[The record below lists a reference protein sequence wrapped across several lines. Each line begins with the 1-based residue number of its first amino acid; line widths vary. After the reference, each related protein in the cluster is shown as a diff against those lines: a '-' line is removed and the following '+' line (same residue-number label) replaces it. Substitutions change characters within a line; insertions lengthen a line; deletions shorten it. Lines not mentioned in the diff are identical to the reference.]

1 MTKQTTGSMF
11 WRRLRRNRAAL
22 IGGGIIAFFL
32 ILALLAD
39 VIAPFDPMASNF
51 RARHAPP
58 SAEHWLGAD
67 ALGRDMLSR
76 IIHGARY
83 SLLSGLISVGIA
95 FSIGSLLGLIAGYFR
110 GIVDTIIMR
119 VMDTLLAFP
128 GILLAI
134 AIISVLGR
142 GLTNAMIA
150 VGIYSIP
157 AFARVLRSAV
167 LEKREEEYVQA
178 ALASGSN
185 HARIVFR
192 HVLPNALAPVLVLA
206 TMRLGSAILAAASLS
221 FVGLGAQPP
230 MPEWGAM
237 LSAGKDVLR
246 TAPHVTLFP
255 GIAILLT
262 VIGFN
267 LFGDGLRDALDPKA
281 RR

>member
-1 MTKQTTGSMF
+1 MTKGTGSMF

-22 IGGGIIAFFL
+22 IGGGLVLFFV
-32 ILALLAD
+32 ILAVLAD
-39 VIAPFDPMASNF
+39 VVAPYDPMASNF
-51 RARHAPP
+51 RARYAVP
-58 SAEHWLGAD
+58 SWDHWLGAD
-67 ALGRDMLSR
+67 GLGRDMLSR

-83 SLLSGLISVGIA
+83 SLLTGLISVGIA
-95 FSIGSLLGLIAGYFR
+95 FSVGSLLGLIAGYFR

-119 VMDTLLAFP
+119 FMDVLLAFP

-157 AFARVLRSAV
+157 AFARVLRSSV

-178 ALASGSN
+178 ARAGGSSSG
-185 HARIVFR
+185 RIIFR

-267 LFGDGLRDALDPKA
+267 LFGDGLRDALDPKS
-281 RR
+281 RG

>member
-1 MTKQTTGSMF
+1 MTRSSGTMF

-22 IGGGIIAFFL
+22 VGGGLVIFF
-32 ILALLAD
+32 IVLALFAD
-39 VIAPFDPMASNF
+39 VIAPYDPMASNF
-51 RARHAPP
+51 RARYATP
-58 SAEHWLGAD
+58 SWEHWLGAD
-67 ALGRDMLSR
+67 GLGRDMLSR

-95 FSIGSLLGLIAGYFR
+95 FSVGSLLGLVAGYFR

-119 VMDTLLAFP
+119 IMDVILAFP

-157 AFARVLRSAV
+157 AFARVLRSSV

-178 ALASGSN
+178 ARASGSSSG
-185 HARIVFR
+185 RLIFR
-192 HVLPNALAPVLVLA
+192 HVLPNAIAPVLVLA

-237 LSAGKDVLR
+237 LSAGRDVLR

-267 LFGDGLRDALDPKA
+267 LFGDGLRDALDPKS
-281 RR
+281 RG

>member
-1 MTKQTTGSMF
+1 MTKNAGSMF
-11 WRRLRRNRAAL
+11 WKRLRRNRAAL
-22 IGGGIIAFFL
+22 VGGSIVLFL
-32 ILALLAD
+32 ILLAVFAD
-39 VIAPFDPMASNF
+39 VVAPSDPLASNF
-51 RARHAPP
+51 RARYAPP
-58 SAEHWLGAD
+58 GSEHWLGAD
-67 ALGRDMLSR
+67 ALGRDSLSR

-83 SLLSGLISVGIA
+83 ALLTGLISVGIA
-95 FSIGSLLGLIAGYFR
+95 FTIGSVLGLLAGYFR

-119 VMDTLLAFP
+119 IMDILLAFP

-157 AFARVLRSAV
+157 AFARVVRSSV

-178 ALASGSN
+178 AQASGSN
-185 HARIVFR
+185 SMRIIFKHVF
-192 HVLPNALAPVLVLA
+192 PNALAPVLVLA

-230 MPEWGAM
+230 IPEWGAM

-267 LFGDGLRDALDPKA
+267 LFGDGLRDALDPKS
-281 RR
+281 RG

>member
-1 MTKQTTGSMF
+1 MTRSSGTMF

-22 IGGGIIAFFL
+22 VGGGLVIFF
-32 ILALLAD
+32 IVLALFAD
-39 VIAPFDPMASNF
+39 VIAPYDPMASNF
-51 RARHAPP
+51 RARYATP
-58 SAEHWLGAD
+58 SWEHWLGAD
-67 ALGRDMLSR
+67 GLGRDMLSR

-95 FSIGSLLGLIAGYFR
+95 FSIGSLLGLVAGYFR

-119 VMDTLLAFP
+119 IMDVILAFP

-157 AFARVLRSAV
+157 AFARVLRSSV

-178 ALASGSN
+178 ARASGSSSG
-185 HARIVFR
+185 RLIFR
-192 HVLPNALAPVLVLA
+192 HVLPNAIAPVLVLA

-237 LSAGKDVLR
+237 LSAGRDVLR

-267 LFGDGLRDALDPKA
+267 LFGDGLRDALDPKS
-281 RR
+281 RG

>member
-1 MTKQTTGSMF
+1 MF
-11 WRRLRRNRAAL
+11 WKRLRRNRAAL
-22 IGGGIIAFFL
+22 IGGGIIVFFL

-83 SLLSGLISVGIA
+83 SLLTGLISVGIA
-95 FSIGSLLGLIAGYFR
+95 FSVGSLLGLIAGYFR
-110 GIVDTIIMR
+110 GIVDMIIMR

-178 ALASGSN
+178 ARASGSSN
-185 HARIVFR
+185 FRIIFG